1 MFVHSLRAP
10 LSHNVGSLIRR
21 LAFSTALTASA
32 VGFMMSVSAA
42 ETLRAVLG
50 GDLQVLD
57 PIAST
62 SYPSRT
68 FGYLVYDTLVSL
80 DADGNFQPQMLES
93 WTASDDG
100 MTYTFVL
107 RDGLKWTDGSAVTA
121 EDCIASIT
129 RWAKR
134 DGLGGQ
140 MMAAS
145 KSLEAKDEKTFV
157 LTLSAPFGLVIDAL
171 GKESSPVPFM
181 MPARLASTEAT
192 KAIEEVDGSGPF
204 IFNRDQFVPGSVASF
219 SPNPNY
225 VPRSEP
231 ASGLA
236 GGKVVKVDRVEIVS
250 MADTATQ
257 VSALQTGEIDFAQ
270 YPAFDLLPILQSD
283 SNIKVVN
290 PGAAAG
296 NLGFVRPNHLQPP
309 FTDERARHALAM
321 AINRADVMT
330 AIGVPESD
338 QNPGCVSYFYCG
350 GPYEGRKGGEE
361 LQGNTLEKAKALLAE
376 SGYKGEEVVL
386 MSQSGGV
393 GAAAAP
399 IIADQLRSAGFNV
412 RLDLMELNT
421 LFERRASKAAVAEGG
436 WSAFAV
442 FLGAV
447 DTASPATHLYINN
460 NCNPNYAGWSCDQEM
475 KNLQDQFKAEPDYE
489 KRRALADEINVRA
502 HANVPAALWGS
513 YASPIAYRANLENLI
528 EQAPTPVFWNVE
540 KK

>member
-1 MFVHSLRAP
+1 MAF
-10 LSHNVGSLIRR
+10 GSLYNVDGGAILSSFRR
-21 LAFSTALTASA
+21 LALTTVLAASA
-32 VGFMMSVSAA
+32 TTMLASASVA

-80 DADGNFQPQMLES
+80 DAEGNFQPQMLES
-93 WTASDDG
+93 WDMSEDG

-107 RDGLKWTDGSAVTA
+107 RDGLKWNDGSAVTA
-121 EDCIASIT
+121 ADCVASIK
-129 RWAKR
+129 RWAAR

-140 MMAAS
+140 MMAAAE
-145 KSLEAKDEKTFV
+145 SLEASDDKTFV
-157 LTLSAPFGLVIDAL
+157 LKLAQPFGLVIDAL

-181 MPARLASTEAT
+181 MPERLASTDPT
-192 KAIEEVDGSGPF
+192 KALEEVDGSGPF
-204 IFNRDQFVPGSVASF
+204 LFVREEFVPGSVAAF
-219 SPNPNY
+219 VPNPNY
-225 VPRSEP
+225 VPRDEP

-236 GGKVVKVDRVEIVS
+236 GGKLVKVDRVEIVS

-257 VSALQTGEIDFAQ
+257 ISALQTGEIDFAQ
-270 YPAFDLLPILQSD
+270 YPAFDLLPILASD
-283 SNIKVVN
+283 PNVKVVN
-290 PGAAAG
+290 PGASAG
-296 NLGFVRPNHLQPP
+296 NMGFVRPNHLQPP
-309 FTDERARHALAM
+309 FTDERARHAMAM
-321 AINRADVMT
+321 AINRKDVMT
-330 AIGVPESD
+330 AVGVPESD
-338 QNPGCVSYFYCG
+338 QNPDCVSVFYCG
-350 GPYEGRKGGEE
+350 GPYEGRTGGEE
-361 LQGNTLEKAKALLAE
+361 VRNATLEEAKALLAE
-376 SGYKGEEVVL
+376 TDYNGEEVVL

-399 IIADQLRSAGFNV
+399 VIAEQLRAAGFNV

-421 LFERRASKAAVAEGG
+421 LFERRASKEPVANGG

-460 NCNPNYAGWSCDQEM
+460 NCNPNYAGWSCDEEM
-475 KNLQDQFKAEPDYE
+475 KRLQDEFRAEPDYA
-489 KRRALADEINVRA
+489 KRRELADQINVRA
-502 HANVPAALWGS
+502 HVNVPAAIWGS
-513 YASPIAYRANLENLI
+513 YASPIAYRANLEGLI